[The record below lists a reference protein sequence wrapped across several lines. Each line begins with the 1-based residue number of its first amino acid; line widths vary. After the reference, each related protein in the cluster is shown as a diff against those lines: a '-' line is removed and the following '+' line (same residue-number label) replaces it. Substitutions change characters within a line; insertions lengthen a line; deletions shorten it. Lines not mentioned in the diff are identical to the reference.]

1 MLHKKQQHPV
11 IFWIEVDFSELLTE
25 NKCTSQSRRLNRRV
39 IHLPQQHQQ
48 QWLLNLSLCTK
59 RCLINTNYI
68 NHNLEDSTWPV
79 RSMFLC
85 LLRRASLKVLQTAT
99 PTSWNGRISTLLL
112 GRWNSL
118 CVFIYFFRRR
128 CMQNLS
134 CQDFFGFL
142 CFCHKSVFGQW
153 EEIHAFSCTLFI
165 TRLVS
170 KDHKSWHVKLNKHE
184 VDSHW

>member
-1 MLHKKQQHPV
+1 MHEPITAVEPTCHPSSTTTSTTMATKLVSSYQALFDKHKLYKPQSWRQHMASQV
-11 IFWIEVDFSELLTE
+11 DVSLSSQTSIFKSAS
-25 NKCTSQSRRLNRRV
+25 NC
-39 IHLPQQHQQ
+39 
-48 QWLLNLSLCTK
+48 
-59 RCLINTNYI
+59 NTDILKWTYFNS
-68 NHNLEDSTWPV
+68 STWEV
-79 RSMFLC
+79 
-85 LLRRASLKVLQTAT
+85 K
-99 PTSWNGRISTLLL
+99 
-112 GRWNSL
+112 L

-128 CMQNLS
+128 CMPNLS